1 MIYRVRWL
9 HCQMVGVLQP
19 RCCYIQHVARDM
31 AKDLPTTKKDGQ
43 PIVTIREINLY
54 AVAEIGGL
62 KDPMV
67 AQIWKVYNKSDP
79 EVYSTSWDKN
89 LNSPKQ
95 GPSPDS
101 MMRRGHV
108 NFSVTHSTH
117 CKIRPK
123 MEGCSINHCHFGVS
137 GSLCKNKL
145 SFNSE
150 SDVAALL
157 ILPLP
162 MKHRPCLNTYAFRSH
177 RSSSGFCIEKQ
188 VQNTLLITNLRTNSH
203 DRLEEIKL
211 EIMEWRNGNES
222 VWMSAKWRFN
232 RVNGWNNNQENE
244 CWSNMN
250 VPVNFWTTFLRT
262 GRTASHFKKVFFSSP
277 SQNLYS
283 LRPCFKKDMESKK
296 KKRKKNFKNQEKKT
310 ITSK

>member
-1 MIYRVRWL
+1 
-9 HCQMVGVLQP
+9 
-19 RCCYIQHVARDM
+19 M

-188 VQNTLLITNLRTNSH
+188 GQNTLLITNLRTNSH

-232 RVNGWNNNQENE
+232 RVNGWKNNQENE

-250 VPVNFWTTFLRT
+250 LPVNFWTIFLRT
-262 GRTASHFKKVFFSSP
+262 GRTASHLKKFSFLVQVKICIHFVP
-277 SQNLYS
+277 V
-283 LRPCFKKDMESKK
+283 SKK
-296 KKRKKNFKNQEKKT
+296 TWKAKRKNERRILKIRKRKRSHRSKHETRSSNWPSTRPTTTSCT
-310 ITSK
+310 IFMG